1 MVDNGADGVIEI
13 YDDNNKSNQP
23 VQYQAYSDD
32 AAVLRNYDPKR
43 GQAVLLKYGYD
54 EDSPLYQ
61 DYGKLVW
68 KASTGKNVSG
78 KDKAAFT
85 AKFILQTFEVIKLN
99 ETSVF
104 YIGHYGDPLYRRCQS
119 VEELQS
125 CVSYWYQ
132 VFFGITAD
140 IDMATK
146 ALIAGILPRD
156 HYPEV
161 PRQYIQIMDNLYWDI
176 QNAKP
181 LNVNQMPK
189 GARVFAKMFDT
200 DMDDANVFKVPPFDE
215 FALVNFW
222 TAYTDL
228 KELPYE
234 KWPAKY
240 RWQCFKD
247 WAMGRPDVEY
257 GMFTVLAL
265 PFMRPTIIRGSIFN
279 VGEGHNGKSVLLG
292 LATSMVGSRNTTQ
305 VSGNDLG
312 KWDYLVDMQTTWFN
326 CPSETELEFLKED
339 TGAFKT
345 ISAHETFAI
354 KKKHGDASV
363 PVKGSFPMVF
373 NINKVPDFGEDAS
386 AILSRMFVNNFD
398 CDFEATGKAVKDYA
412 RKTFLADPNTMPTL
426 TGMVMAFA
434 HYYSQP
440 EHLWKESKSMKD
452 GLESISET
460 ATPQYRYVNWFKKF
474 FDGYSGINLLK
485 EDYTHFGVQEGEEYN
500 TAIISQKTLLF
511 KQFKRRSV
519 SGETRYILDD
529 GEASHPVKRFTM
541 SDALYIKKY
550 MGTMSWSEYME
561 NGRSIVYDMMLD
573 YLAREDELRSH
584 AEMYREEFDPIAA
597 QKKILQDMFLDI
609 EKEQGKVP
617 YVRKSC

>member
-1 MVDNGADGVIEI
+1 MSDNNGEVVVIEGGE
-13 YDDNNKSNQP
+13 
-23 VQYQAYSDD
+23 VQTRADQA
-32 AAVLRNYDPKR
+32 ATLRNYDPQR
-43 GQAVLLKYGYD
+43 GAETLLRYGYTSND
-54 EDSPLYQ
+54 QIYQ
-61 DYGKLVW
+61 DYEQLVW
-68 KASTGKNVSG
+68 KSRNNKVVSS
-78 KDKAAFT
+78 KEKAGFT

-99 ETSVF
+99 ETNVF
-104 YIGHYGDPLYRRCQS
+104 YIGHHGDPLYRRCQS
-119 VEELQS
+119 VEELGS

-132 VFFGITAD
+132 MFFGLTAD

-146 ALIAGILPRD
+146 ALIAGILPSD

-161 PRQYIQIMDNLYWDI
+161 PRQYIQIMDKLYWDI
-176 QNAKP
+176 PNARP
-181 LNVNQMPK
+181 LNLSSMPD

-200 DMDDANVFKVPPFDE
+200 DYDDANVFKVPQFDE
-215 FALVNFW
+215 TAIADFW
-222 TAYTDL
+222 YAY
-228 KELPYE
+228 KELKDTPYE
-234 KWPAKY
+234 KWPKEY
-240 RWQCFKD
+240 HWQCFKD
-247 WAMGRPDVEY
+247 WSMGRPDVEY

-265 PFMRPTIIRGSIFN
+265 PYMRPTIIRGSIFN

-312 KWDYLVDMQTTWFN
+312 KWDYLVDLQTTWFN

-345 ISAHETFAI
+345 ISAHETFSI

-412 RKTFLADPNTMPTL
+412 KKTFLEDKHTIPTL

-452 GLESISET
+452 GLEAISDT
-460 ATPQYRYVNWFKKF
+460 ATPQYRYMDWFKKF
-474 FDGYSGINLLK
+474 FGGYSGINLLK
-485 EDYTHFGVQEGEEYN
+485 DDYAHFGIQEGEAYN

-519 SGETRYILDD
+519 DTSTKYVLDNWD
-529 GEASHPVKRFTM
+529 DKFPVRRFMMEKT
-541 SDALYIKKY
+541 LYIRKY
-550 MGTMSWSEYME
+550 MGTMSWDEYIDS
-561 NGRSIVYDMMLD
+561 GHSIVYDMMLD
-573 YLAREDELRSH
+573 YLAREDVYKQH
-584 AEMYREEFDPIAA
+584 AELYREEFDEVAVR
-597 QKKILQDMFLDI
+597 KKVIQEMFADI
-609 EKEQGKVP
+609 EKEQGKGTP